1 MRCHKC
7 NPFFNFL
14 AQVFKNIAAFIK
26 YIFGK
31 DKKFARQIRRI
42 TGFYP
47 YNKDLYQT
55 ALTHR
60 SLSARTSTGFMIN
73 NERLE
78 FLGDSVLDLLIGE
91 YLYKRFSNEQEGF
104 LTQLRSRIVNG
115 DNLTELSKQI
125 GLDLLVKTSVKSH
138 SSNIH
143 LYGDAFEAFL
153 GAVYLDRGFSQAG
166 KFIYK
171 RIMPKYL
178 NIFELEHQNT
188 NYKSQLIE
196 WGQKNKNEIEF
207 ATDVEYPGS
216 RYFVSYVRING
227 ENYGSGIGISKKE
240 AEQKASK
247 VALSKLS

>member
-26 YIFGK
+26 YLFGK

-104 LTQLRSRIVNG
+104 LTQLRARIVNG
-115 DNLTELSKQI
+115 DNL
-125 GLDLLVKTSVKSH
+125 DLIVKTSVKSH

-188 NYKSQLIE
+188 NYKSQHIE

>member
-1 MRCHKC
+1 M
-7 NPFFNFL
+7 
-14 AQVFKNIAAFIK
+14 FKNFIAFIK
-26 YIFGK
+26 YIFSK
-31 DKKFARQIRRI
+31 DKQFAREIRRI

-47 YNKDLYQT
+47 YNMDLYNT
-55 ALTHR
+55 AVTHR
-60 SLSARTSTGFMIN
+60 SLSDKTSTGFLIN

-91 YLYKRFSNEQEGF
+91 YLYKRFTNEQEGF
-104 LTQLRSRIVNG
+104 LTQLRARIVNG

-125 GLDLLVKTSVKSH
+125 GLDMLVKTSVKSH

-153 GAVYLDRGFSQAG
+153 GAVYLDRGFRQAG
-166 KFIYK
+166 RFLYK

-188 NYKSQLIE
+188 NFKSQLIE

-207 ATDVEYPGS
+207 VTDLESPTS
-216 RYFVSYVRING
+216 KYFVSYVRING
-227 ENYGSGIGISKKE
+227 QNFGSGIGISKKE

-247 VALSKLS
+247 VALNKIR

>member
-1 MRCHKC
+1 M
-7 NPFFNFL
+7 
-14 AQVFKNIAAFIK
+14 FKNFIAFIK

-31 DKKFARQIRRI
+31 DKEFARKIRRI

-47 YNKDLYQT
+47 YNINLYNT
-55 ALTHR
+55 AVTHR
-60 SLSARTSTGFMIN
+60 SLSDKTSTGFLIN

-91 YLYKRFSNEQEGF
+91 YLYKRFTNEQEGF
-104 LTQLRSRIVNG
+104 LTQLRARIVNG

-125 GLDLLVKTSVKSH
+125 GLDMLVKTSVKSH

-153 GAVYLDRGFSQAG
+153 GAVYLDRGFRQAG
-166 KFIYK
+166 KFLYK

-188 NYKSQLIE
+188 NFKSQLIE

-207 ATDVEYPGS
+207 VTDLESPTS
-216 RYFVSYVRING
+216 KYFVSYVRING
-227 ENYGSGIGISKKE
+227 QNFGSGIGISKKE

-247 VALSKLS
+247 VALNKIH

>member
-1 MRCHKC
+1 M
-7 NPFFNFL
+7 
-14 AQVFKNIAAFIK
+14 FKNFIAFIK
-26 YIFGK
+26 YIFNK
-31 DKKFARQIRRI
+31 DKQFAREIRRI

-47 YNKDLYQT
+47 YNMDLYNT
-55 ALTHR
+55 AVTHR
-60 SLSARTSTGFMIN
+60 SLSDKTSTGFLIN

-91 YLYKRFSNEQEGF
+91 YLYKRFTNEQEGF
-104 LTQLRSRIVNG
+104 LTQLRARIVNG

-125 GLDLLVKTSVKSH
+125 GLDMLVKTSVKSH

-153 GAVYLDRGFSQAG
+153 GAVYLDRGFRQAG
-166 KFIYK
+166 RFLYK

-188 NYKSQLIE
+188 NFKSQLIE

-207 ATDVEYPGS
+207 VTDLESPTS
-216 RYFVSYVRING
+216 KYFVSYVRING
-227 ENYGSGIGISKKE
+227 QNFGSGIGISKKE

-247 VALSKLS
+247 VALNKIK

>member
-1 MRCHKC
+1 M
-7 NPFFNFL
+7 
-14 AQVFKNIAAFIK
+14 FKNFIAFIK

-31 DKKFARQIRRI
+31 DKEFARNIRRI

-47 YNKDLYQT
+47 YNINLYNT
-55 ALTHR
+55 AVTHR
-60 SLSARTSTGFMIN
+60 SLSDKTSTGFLIN

-91 YLYKRFSNEQEGF
+91 YLYKRFTNEQEGF
-104 LTQLRSRIVNG
+104 LTQLRARIVNG

-125 GLDLLVKTSVKSH
+125 GLDMLVKTSVKSH

-153 GAVYLDRGFSQAG
+153 GAVYLDRGFRQAG
-166 KFIYK
+166 KFLYK

-188 NYKSQLIE
+188 NFKSQLIE

-207 ATDVEYPGS
+207 VTDLESPTS
-216 RYFVSYVRING
+216 KYFVSYVRING
-227 ENYGSGIGISKKE
+227 QNFGSGIGISKKE
-240 AEQKASK
+240 AEQTASK
-247 VALSKLS
+247 VALNKSH